1 MSQSVALVASNP
13 VLSTL
18 KFRSA
23 RTLEP
28 RPARLMPDYSNRAT
42 FAANDW
48 AFDAEVLPPLFLQ
61 KPNLTSVQAADTG
74 ETEALP
80 PLNPPV
86 ASSLALFVAA
96 EPAPPVVK
104 RQKYKSLAARLMSI
118 LSGVLAAVC
127 LAGICAAGGLFHS
140 MMSDVLIPDASSMAR
155 PIAFASPAMAS
166 NMRLGDRKIVRR
178 RKLKG
183 PVSFRAEKTT
193 RGVPVA
199 TLPVAAAPIVQAATQ
214 TRKAEPVTLVI
225 SEAPAAG
232 TQKAIAAT
240 GSAAGAG
247 PAPAA
252 TEAIGPDTF
261 EAVRKSAPP
270 AKHEAAVERQRPR
283 PARAE
288 AAPLPDEPRRKK
300 IVPMKPVA
308 KAPVRRHADDDDDA
322 PKPARR
328 MQLGGTPAKREA
340 PPPAAKEANPGSASA
355 YGPPHPAWAREAL
368 FRD

>member
-23 RTLEP
+23 QTLAP

-61 KPNLTSVQAADTG
+61 KPNLTSGQAADTG
-74 ETEALP
+74 ASEVLP
-80 PLNPPV
+80 PFNPPV
-86 ASSLALFVAA
+86 ASSLALFAPTEA
-96 EPAPPVVK
+96 APPVVK
-104 RQKYKSLAARLMSI
+104 RHKYASLAARLMSI
-118 LSGVLAAVC
+118 LSGMLAAVC
-127 LAGICAAGGLFHS
+127 LAGICAAGGLIHS
-140 MMSDVLIPDASSMAR
+140 MMSDVLIPDASSMGK
-155 PIAFASPAMAS
+155 PIAFASHAVAS
-166 NMRLGDRKIVRR
+166 NMRLGDRKIFRR

-183 PVSFRAEKTT
+183 PVSFRAEKAT

-199 TLPVAAAPIVQAATQ
+199 TIPVAAATPIQAATQ
-214 TRKAEPVTLVI
+214 TRKPEPVVTVA
-225 SEAPAAG
+225 SEAPASG
-232 TQKAIAAT
+232 TQKAVSGT
-240 GSAAGAG
+240 GAVASAS
-247 PAPAA
+247 PAA
-252 TEAIGPDTF
+252 AVTEAVGPDTF
-261 EAVRKSAPP
+261 EVVRRPAPP
-270 AKHEAAVERQRPR
+270 AKHEAAVERQRQR

-300 IVPMKPVA
+300 IVPMKPAA
-308 KAPVRRHADDDDDA
+308 KTTVRRHTDDDDDA

-328 MQLGGTPAKREA
+328 MQLGGTPARREA
-340 PPPAAKEANPGSASA
+340 PPAAKKADPGSSSA
-355 YGPPHPAWAREAL
+355 YGPPHPAWASEAL